1 MRQAEITVLVGE
13 RDACRRWLATV
24 GSLEKLNPYVRARVE
39 LSLARVELAL
49 GERAGVPARVERALA
64 AWRRTGD
71 VLFESG
77 VLLACCGQR
86 EHGRELLR
94 DAAEQFGRDYRDRVG
109 DFVWYGLARLQ
120 PAAPLT
126 PPGRSGSFPLPWV
139 GP

>member
-49 GERAGVPARVERALA
+49 GERGGVPARVERALA

-86 EHGRELLR
+86 DRGRELLR
-94 DAAEQFGRDYRDRVG
+94 DAADQFGRDYRDRVG
-109 DFVWYGLARLQ
+109 DFAWLGLARLR